1 MPVKVKGDII
11 TGEDARAKITE
22 DIITKSDITESE
34 LTFILTKL
42 KSAQYLGSEFETFYS
57 VWVKLSKILEEKRK

>member
-1 MPVKVKGDII
+1 MPIKVKGDIV

-22 DIITKSDITESE
+22 DILTKSDISAGE
-34 LTFILTKL
+34 LSFILSKL

-57 VWVKLSKILEEKRK
+57 VWVKLSKLLEEKRK